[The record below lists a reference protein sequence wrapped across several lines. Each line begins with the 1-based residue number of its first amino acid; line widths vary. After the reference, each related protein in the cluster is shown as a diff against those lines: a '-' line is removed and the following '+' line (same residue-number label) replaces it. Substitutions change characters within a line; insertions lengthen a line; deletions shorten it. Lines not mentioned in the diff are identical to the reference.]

1 LSNVKVGVEGG
12 RGDAKLWDCPVRT
25 EGDKML
31 ETQDE
36 GNDGWHNDNHHT
48 YAVCGWG
55 IPVMEFA
62 RSCENVAENLLQEHD
77 DKQAQKAQNE
87 AIRVWRSSP
96 DALKHLYP
104 GDLG

>member
-1 LSNVKVGVEGG
+1 VNVGVEGG
-12 RGDAKLWDCPVRT
+12 WGDGKLWDCPVRT
-25 EGDKML
+25 EGEKML

-36 GNDGWHNDNHHT
+36 GNDDRHNDDHHA
-48 YAVCGWG
+48 YADCGWG

-62 RSCENVAENLLQEHD
+62 RSFENVAENPLQEHD
-77 DKQAQKAQNE
+77 DQQAPKVQSE